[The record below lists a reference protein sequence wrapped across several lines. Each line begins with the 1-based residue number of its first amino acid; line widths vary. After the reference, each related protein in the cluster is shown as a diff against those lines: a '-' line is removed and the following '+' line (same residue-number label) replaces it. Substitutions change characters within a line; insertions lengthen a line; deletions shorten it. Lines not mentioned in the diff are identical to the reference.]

1 MYKYHEFDCNANGIV
16 LKNTVDTPVKAF
28 VKPKGIENVV
38 SNIIINAIEHAN
50 CKTITLSLRS
60 DKNKTVLCVAD
71 DGKGIDGDLDV
82 FKPYVSE
89 NDSETGGIGLYICKN
104 IIESMNGTLTFK
116 TGGGG
121 TTFYISLLKA

>member
-1 MYKYHEFDCNANGIV
+1 M
-16 LKNTVDTPVKAF
+16 KNTVNSPIKAF

-50 CKTITLSLRS
+50 CKTITLSLKS

-71 DGKGIDGDLDV
+71 DGKGIDGNLDI

-89 NDSETGGIGLYICKN
+89 NDSETGGVGLYICKN
-104 IIESMNGTLTFK
+104 IIESMNGSLTYE
-116 TGGGG
+116 TGNNG
-121 TTFYISLLKA
+121 TTFFISLLKA